1 MFRINQIILTV
12 MLILTCTVSQAQT
25 IKKESLS
32 IDGAMKVIDAAVSEA
47 INKKAPGAA
56 IAVVDDGGNLM
67 AVKRLDNT
75 FAAGANISIG
85 KARTAAIFKKP
96 TSVFENIIRDGRTP
110 MIALKDFTPLQGGVP
125 IVSNGQIIGAI
136 GVSGAASAQQDEE
149 LALAGAAAILSD
161 YSKSDYNVTFL
172 NKGKVSSAFAKGSP
186 LIETPK
192 YKIHASRRE
201 ASGMAEVHLRD
212 TDIIYVLDG
221 SSTFVTGGEVV
232 DGKTTA
238 QDEIRGT
245 AIKGGT
251 EYNLTKGDVI
261 VVPNGTPHWF
271 REVKRPFLYYVVKTV
286 D

>member
-1 MFRINQIILTV
+1 MFRIYEIILSV
-12 MLILTCTVSQAQT
+12 MLILTCTVSRAQT

-47 INKKAPGAA
+47 VKKNAPGAA

-96 TSVFENIIRDGRTP
+96 TSVFENIIKDGRTP
-110 MIALKDFTPLQGGVP
+110 MIALTDFTPLQGGVP
-125 IVSNGQIIGAI
+125 IVLNEQVIGAV
-136 GVSGAASAQQDEE
+136 GVSGAASAVQDEE
-149 LALAGAAAILSD
+149 LALAGSAAISTD
-161 YSKSDYNVTFL
+161 KSNTDNVVTYL
-172 NKGKVSSAFAKGSP
+172 DKGKVSLAFAKGSP

-201 ASGMAEVHLRD
+201 AAGMAEVHLLD
-212 TDIIYVLDG
+212 TDIIYVLEG
-221 SSTFVTGGEVV
+221 SATFVTGGEVI

-245 AIKGGT
+245 AIRGGK
-251 EYNLTKGDVI
+251 EFNLTRGDVI

-271 REVKRPFLYYVVKTV
+271 RQVKGPFLYYVVKTV